1 MVILHTEKC
10 KKKKMNKENLFTF
23 LSDNISQYN
32 SYKLYNT

>member
-10 KKKKMNKENLFTF
+10 KKKEKFFTF
-23 LSDNISQYN
+23 ISDNISQYN